1 MQKPTHLFK
10 LALAL
15 PISFLLADAV
25 VAYPCDSVGGEAY
38 NHHGSTVQ
46 VSSDANSFGV
56 QWSPASY
63 AVGNGFIGVAIG
75 TVNGEQAQSAISRRL
90 FGPALRVQGVQVV
103 GLLQD
108 GPAQRASRQGNPFPQ
123 LQSRQRDGVQYIRY
137 EWPALQPTS
146 AFEVP
151 LLPDSLTV
159 WADPHGLVQA
169 LLGVCRWGIRT
180 LRYGSMALHPY
191 PTAEEEGRLCLGWN
205 LEGRCHVPIQTE
217 GCAVWRV
224 SERLLREMGGQ
235 LELCESGPYRVGIK
249 VTLRLA
255 H

>member
-56 QWSPASY
+56 QWSPASS
-63 AVGNGFIGVAIG
+63 AVGNGFIGVAIE

-108 GPAQRASRQGNPFPQ
+108 GPAQRAGLAQGDILIGVDGQRVTSVQHVQQIIQNTPVG
-123 LQSRQRDGVQYIRY
+123 QS
-137 EWPALQPTS
+137 
-146 AFEVP
+146 
-151 LLPDSLTV
+151 
-159 WADPHGLVQA
+159 
-169 LLGVCRWGIRT
+169 
-180 LRYGSMALHPY
+180 
-191 PTAEEEGRLCLGWN
+191 
-205 LEGRCHVPIQTE
+205 VPITF
-217 GCAVWRV
+217 R
-224 SERLLREMGGQ
+224 RGGQ
-235 LELCESGPYRVGIK
+235 VLSTVVVVGDGRV
-249 VTLRLA
+249 LRPLMLQQQ
-255 H
+255 